1 MKFSEFEYKRAN
13 IKEIE
18 KEFNQLISKFESSES
33 YENQIEII
41 KQINEIRSEFASMK
55 SIAEIRKNQGVDKEF
70 YLKEIDYYDEAEPI
84 LDTLVCEYYKNLSEY
99 KFKDRLKETFGE
111 QLFNLADMKMRCISK
126 DIIEELQQE
135 NKLVSEYLKL
145 GQEITTEFEGE
156 TLKRYE
162 FDSYFNSKDR
172 TMRKRAYEAQT
183 EIFEKNDDKYGNLFD
198 RFVKVRH
205 RMALKMGYENF
216 VDMGYARMNRI
227 GYNKEMVASFRNE
240 VLEHIVPLN
249 KKLVELQ
256 AKRLRVGTV
265 KYYDEPVHFLNGNA
279 EIKGDVDTII
289 KSTLKMYEE
298 LSEETK
304 GFFKMMVEN
313 ELFDVENREGK
324 EGGGYCEYIPKYKS
338 PFIYT
343 VYRGTVEDFGVFTH
357 EAGHAFQNYICSDYS
372 MPEYVTAC
380 EDVAEIHSM
389 TMELLTEP
397 WFKDFFG
404 EDADKYKFS
413 HVCDALS
420 LISYIA
426 VVDEFQHYIY
436 ENPNISH
443 EQRKKHWREIEKK
456 YFPYK
461 DYEDNDFLNNGG
473 YWLRQSHIFW
483 GPFYY
488 IDYGL
493 AQICAFNFWNKARE
507 DRENAWEDY
516 MKVCRVGGS
525 KSFLEVVEIG
535 GLKNPFVK
543 GSVESIIKPMEKW
556 ILEIEKGLI

>member
-1 MKFSEFEYKRAN
+1 MKFSEFQYKRVN

-18 KEFNQLISKFESSES
+18 KEFCQLINRFESSES
-33 YENQIEII
+33 YDNQIEII
-41 KQINEIRSEFASMK
+41 KQINEIRNEFTSMK
-55 SIAEIRKNQGVDKEF
+55 AIAEIRKNQGVDKEF

-84 LDTLVCEYYKNLSEY
+84 LDTYICEYYKNLSESR
-99 KFKDRLKETFGE
+99 FKDKLKETFGE

-156 TLKRYE
+156 PLKRFE

-172 TMRKRAYEAQT
+172 TMRKKAYEAHT
-183 EIFEKNDDKYGNLFD
+183 EIFEKNDDKYGDLFD

-205 RMALKMGYENF
+205 QMALKMGYENF

-227 GYNKEMVASFRNE
+227 GYSKEIVASFRNE

-256 AKRLRVGTV
+256 AKRLEIGTV

-279 EIKGDVDTII
+279 EIKGDVNTII
-289 KSTLKMYEE
+289 KSTLKMYDE

-313 ELFDVENREGK
+313 ELFDVEDREGK
-324 EGGGYCEYIPKYKS
+324 EGGGYCEYIPKYKA

-343 VYRGTVEDFGVFTH
+343 VYRGTIEDFGVFTH
-357 EAGHAFQNYICSDYS
+357 EAGHAFQKYLCSDYT
-372 MPEYVTAC
+372 MPEYVTAS

-420 LISYIA
+420 LTAYIA

-443 EQRKKHWREIEKK
+443 EERKKYWRELEKK
-456 YFPYK
+456 YYPYK

-507 DRENAWEDY
+507 DREKAWEDY

-535 GLKNPFVK
+535 GLKKPFEK
-543 GSVESIIKPMEKW
+543 GSIESIINPIEKW
-556 ILEIEKGLI
+556 ILEIEKGLR

>member
-18 KEFNQLISKFESSES
+18 KELNQLISRFEGSVS

-41 KQINEIRSEFASMK
+41 KQINEIRNEFASMK
-55 SIAEIRKNQGVDKEF
+55 AIAEIRKNQGVEKEF
-70 YLKEIDYYDEAEPI
+70 YLKEIDYYDEAEP
-84 LDTLVCEYYKNLSEY
+84 LMDAYVCDYYKNLNKSR
-99 KFKDRLKETFGE
+99 FKDKLKETFGDH
-111 QLFNLADMKMRCISK
+111 LFNLADIKMKCVSK

-156 TLKRYE
+156 TLKRFE

-183 EIFEKNDDKYGNLFD
+183 EIFEKNDDKYGDLFD
-198 RFVKVRH
+198 RFVKLRH
-205 RMALKMGYENF
+205 QMALKMGYKNF

-227 GYNKEMVASFRNE
+227 GYNKEMVANFRNE

-256 AKRLRVGTV
+256 AKRLEIKTV

-279 EIKGDVDTII
+279 EIKGDVDAII
-289 KSTLKMYEE
+289 NSTLKMYDE

-324 EGGGYCEYIPKYKS
+324 EGGGYCEYIPKYKA

-343 VYRGTVEDFGVFTH
+343 VYRGTIEDFGVFTH
-357 EAGHAFQNYICSDYS
+357 EAGHAFQKHLCSDYII
-372 MPEYVTAC
+372 PEYITAS

-420 LISYIA
+420 LIAYIA

-443 EQRKKHWREIEKK
+443 EERKKYWRELEKK

-461 DYEDNDFLNNGG
+461 DYEDNDFLSNGG

-507 DRENAWEDY
+507 DREKAWEDY

-535 GLKNPFVK
+535 GLKNPFEK
-543 GSVESIIKPMEKW
+543 GSIESIIKPMEKW
-556 ILEIEKGLI
+556 ILEIEKGLK